1 MTKNII
7 KEENYFSLSFVLT
20 RVLNTGVIMS
30 IEKNESELRGLEKAL
45 KKITNKE
52 YVVLFNS
59 LTGAIHGA
67 LTGQDIVHGSTAY
80 LTEISERQSK
90 FINWLGI
97 EIRQVNDTKLA
108 YEMITVNQ
116 ENIGEI
122 DTLIK
127 DKNKNQKSSVL
138 VINLTDLGFGPCAA
152 IVTNEEIIRKK
163 AERLKIFGAFDLNT
177 MWTQEESE
185 LDIQPGI
192 QFNYRLS
199 PLVAACVKLS
209 LLRRNKFNENR
220 LHKQQIIGNA
230 F

>member
-1 MTKNII
+1 MKNNSI

-30 IEKNESELRGLEKAL
+30 IEKNESELRGLEKTL
-45 KKITNKE
+45 KKLTNKK

-59 LTGAIHGA
+59 FTAAIHGA
-67 LTGQDIVHGSTAY
+67 LTGQDIVYGSTAS
-80 LTEISERQSK
+80 LTEVSERELK
-90 FINWLGI
+90 FLNWLGV
-97 EIRQVNDTKLA
+97 EIRQTNETKFA
-108 YEMITVNQ
+108 YEMISINP

-122 DTLIK
+122 ESLIE
-127 DKNKNQKSSVL
+127 DKEKNSSVL
-138 VINLTDLGFGPCAA
+138 VIDLTDLGFGPCSA

-209 LLRRNKFNENR
+209 LLRRNKFSENR
-220 LHKQQIIGNA
+220 LHKQQVIGNTL
-230 F
+230 